1 MTAKGKRQKVIGK
14 DDANTQKPVIP
25 PIEADFDGAQLDL
38 FRAFLCNNENERAQL
53 SNTFDLWESVPRYA
67 MSRQQMTKIRKEKGF
82 LSLQHLSFQY
92 RQSPFEVRI
101 QAARIYDEKTK
112 TETDYYPSA
121 NEELIE
127 DALRKIAA
135 EQQRNVFFDKPNYRS
150 GVTFSLHMLRE
161 ELSRRGHSRSYQQIV
176 LSLNILAGSMIE
188 IRTMNDEEGEG
199 FTKSGYFSGLAAV
212 SKNKLVE
219 DPKAKWIV
227 QFHPLVTQAM
237 DTLTYRQFNYAQMM
251 SHQTQ
256 LARWLHKQLSLKF
269 TFASL
274 TTQFEMR
281 YSTIKRDSALLSSYT
296 RERDAI
302 AALNAAWNE
311 LKTSGALMKVEKK
324 EVLGSRGKLEDV
336 VYTLTA
342 SLDFIAEMKAANK
355 RENLTIEKKPLGLA
369 NSETPKK
376 Q

>member
-1 MTAKGKRQKVIGK
+1 MTPKGRRQKAIKNDNGSE
-14 DDANTQKPVIP
+14 QKPLIP
-25 PIEADFDGAQLDL
+25 PKEADFKGTQLDL
-38 FRAFLCNNENERAQL
+38 FRTFLCNNDNERAQL
-53 SNTFDLWESVPRYA
+53 SNTFDLWDSVPRYA

-82 LSLQHLSFQY
+82 LSLQHIAFQY
-92 RQSPFEVRI
+92 RQCPFEVRI

-135 EQQRNVFFDKPNYRS
+135 EQTNAFFDKSNYRS
-150 GVTFSLHMLRE
+150 GVVFSLHMLRE

-188 IRTMNDEEGEG
+188 IHTMSDKDGES

-212 SKNKLVE
+212 SKNKLAE

-269 TFASL
+269 VFASL
-274 TTQFEMR
+274 TSQFDMR
-281 YSTIKRDSALLSSYT
+281 YSTIKRDSALLNNYS
-296 RERDAI
+296 RERKAI
-302 AALNAAWNE
+302 ETLDAAWEE
-311 LKTSGALMKVEKK
+311 LKTNGVLMKVEKK
-324 EVLGSRGKLEDV
+324 EVLGSRGKLDDV
-336 VYTLTA
+336 IYTLIA
-342 SLDFIAEMKAANK
+342 SLDFVSDMKAANK
-355 RENLTIEKKPLGLA
+355 RENMIEKKL
-369 NSETPKK
+369 
-376 Q
+376 

>member
-1 MTAKGKRQKVIGK
+1 MTAKGKRLKATGI
-14 DDANTQKPVIP
+14 DADKQKPVIP
-25 PIEADFDGAQLDL
+25 PIEADFEGAQLDL
-38 FRAFLCNNENERAQL
+38 FRAFLCNNDTERAQL
-53 SNTFDLWESVPRYA
+53 SNTFDLWDSVPRYA

-82 LSLQHLSFQY
+82 LSLQHIPFQY
-92 RQSPFEVRI
+92 RQNPFEVRI

-135 EQQRNVFFDKPNYRS
+135 GQQHNAFFDKPNYRS

-161 ELSRRGHSRSYQQIV
+161 ELERRGHSRSYQQIV

-188 IRTMNDEEGEG
+188 IRTMSDEEGEG

-212 SKNKLVE
+212 SRNKLVE

-274 TTQFEMR
+274 TTQFETR

-302 AALNAAWNE
+302 TKLDAAWNE
-311 LKTSGALMKVEKK
+311 LKTNGALMKVEKQ
-324 EVLGSRGKLEDV
+324 EILGSRGKLEDV

-342 SLDFIAEMKAANK
+342 SFDFISEMKAANK
-355 RENLTIEKKPLGLA
+355 RENLTIEKKPLVLA
-369 NSETPKK
+369 DSEIQKK
-376 Q
+376 R

>member
-1 MTAKGKRQKVIGK
+1 MTVKGKRQKAIENEDENK
-14 DDANTQKPVIP
+14 QKPMIP
-25 PIEADFDGAQLDL
+25 PNEADFECNQLDL
-38 FRAFLCNNENERAQL
+38 FRTFLCNNDNERAQL
-53 SNTFDLWESVPRYA
+53 SNTFDLWDSVPRYA

-82 LSLQHLSFQY
+82 LSLQHITFQY
-92 RQSPFEVRI
+92 RQCPFEVRI

-135 EQQRNVFFDKPNYRS
+135 EQSNAFFDKSNYRS
-150 GVTFSLHMLRE
+150 GVVFSLHMLRE
-161 ELSRRGHSRSYQQIV
+161 ELSRRGHARSYQQIV

-188 IRTMNDEEGEG
+188 IHTMNDKDGES

-212 SKNKLVE
+212 SKNKLAE

-269 TFASL
+269 VFASL
-274 TTQFEMR
+274 TAQFDMM
-281 YSTIKRDSALLSSYT
+281 YSTIKRDSALLNNYT
-296 RERDAI
+296 RERKAI
-302 AALNAAWNE
+302 ETLDAAWEE
-311 LKTSGALMKVEKK
+311 LKTNGVLMKVEKK
-324 EVLGSRGKLEDV
+324 EVLGSRGKLNDV
-336 VYTLTA
+336 IYTLTA
-342 SLDFIAEMKAANK
+342 SLDFISDMKAANK
-355 RENLTIEKKPLGLA
+355 RENMIKRKL
-369 NSETPKK
+369 
-376 Q
+376 